1 MNLKQAP
8 PNGGITHKNPVSP
21 AFSKNDSMKRLAS
34 RTARALIRQQYG
46 LLAIAALVVI
56 TSFLLP
62 NQLDFDRKVTN
73 MISDKTG
80 VLAPFLRLK
89 RSFGGNEIVLAV
101 YEDPNLL
108 DESGD
113 GIARLETVRTAL
125 EAIEGVR
132 SALSLDKLDTMLTP
146 IHSMSNPIS
155 VRMRKLFE
163 GYTHNAEGDVAVV
176 VCMLEPEE
184 NTKARRR
191 DTIDDIRKQMNN
203 LPNGL
208 GPGMLTGEPVMLVD
222 GYRYVEQDGQ
232 RLSVWSSIL
241 LGLTILVCFRS
252 LRWMLICVAVVQL
265 SLLLTKITMVALGMR
280 QSMVSSML
288 TAVVT
293 VVGVATVVHLIVR
306 FREARE
312 RGKDPTGS
320 FFQTARILLIP
331 VCWACITDAVGFGA
345 LKSASV
351 GPVGDFGVMM
361 AISCLAVL
369 ASVWMLVPAL
379 STWGPP
385 APVAKS
391 AGSIDNRL
399 RTALQQFARV
409 VERRSVALA
418 AASIAVILFS
428 LVGLRFLEVETDF
441 TRNFRSDAQIVKAY
455 RFVEERLG
463 GAGVGDI
470 LVPAPETLSWEYLRK
485 VRQFEEQ
492 ILEES
497 RGDGPLSGM
506 TKCLSL
512 ADAVLAGAPRLSVKK
527 SSLASETIARV
538 GLSAMRTRIPS
549 FYAALHA
556 EDADVEGQYYLRIMF
571 RAREQQDAAQK
582 RALIARLHELGEEY
596 FADTEPK
603 PVVTG
608 FFVLLT
614 SLIDNIVGDQYT
626 TFAIAVAGIG
636 VTMLMAFRSVR
647 LALIALVPNALP
659 VLIVS
664 GLMGWAKWLGIYD
677 FRVNMG
683 SAMIAAV
690 SLGLSIDSSIHYIF
704 AYLRARKLGQSTG
717 EAIQSAHGTVGTS
730 MIFATLALIVG
741 FSVLATSKFTPTVY
755 FGSLVSLAMLGGLL
769 GNLVVLPIL
778 LRIGHR
784 DADAANVEAAE

>member
-1 MNLKQAP
+1 
-8 PNGGITHKNPVSP
+8 
-21 AFSKNDSMKRLAS
+21 MKRWGS
-34 RTARALIRQQYG
+34 RIARTLIGWRYA
-46 LLAIAALVVI
+46 LLAVAALFVIAAFFMPQQV
-56 TSFLLP
+56 
-62 NQLDFDRKVTN
+62 DFDRKVTN
-73 MISDKTG
+73 MIADKSG
-80 VLAPFLRLK
+80 VLEPFLKLK

-108 DESGD
+108 LENGE
-113 GIARLETVRTAL
+113 GIDRLESIRMQL

-146 IHSMSNPIS
+146 IHSKTNNLSI
-155 VRMRKLFE
+155 RMRALFE
-163 GYTHNAEGDVAVV
+163 GYTHNADGNVAVV

-184 NTKARRR
+184 NTAARRR
-191 DTIDDIRKQMNN
+191 DTIDGIRERMHD
-203 LPNGL
+203 LPDGL
-208 GPGMLTGEPVMLVD
+208 KPGMLTGEPVMLVD

-232 RLSVWSSIL
+232 RLSVWSSVL

-265 SLLLTKITMVALGMR
+265 SLLLTKITMVVLGMR

-312 RGKDPTGS
+312 RGKSPLRAIA
-320 FFQTARILLIP
+320 QTTRILLIP
-331 VCWACITDAVGFGA
+331 VFWACITDAVGFGA

-361 AISCLAVL
+361 GISCLAVL
-369 ASVWMLVPAL
+369 VSVWLLVPSL
-379 STWGPP
+379 STLGWPTQ
-385 APVAKS
+385 VA
-391 AGSIDNRL
+391 AANRQTDDKM
-399 RTALQQFARV
+399 RVALHRFAQL
-409 VERRSVALA
+409 VERRTELLTLI
-418 AASIAVILFS
+418 SIAVIVVS
-428 LVGLRFLEVETDF
+428 LIGLRFLEVETNF

-455 RFVEERLG
+455 NFVEDRLG

-470 LVPAPETLSWEYLRK
+470 LIPAPQSLSWEYLRK
-485 VRQFEEQ
+485 VRQFEERV
-492 ILEES
+492 LEES
-497 RGDGPLSGM
+497 QGDGPLAGM

-512 ADAVLAGAPRLSVKK
+512 ADAVLAGRPELKIHKK
-527 SSLASETIARV
+527 SNLYSEGITKLGLA
-538 GLSAMRTRIPS
+538 AMKGRIPS

-556 EDADVEGQYYLRIMF
+556 EDPEAKGNYYLRIMF
-571 RAREQQDAAQK
+571 RAREQQEAAQK
-582 RALIARLHELGEEY
+582 RALISRLRELGAEY
-596 FADTEPK
+596 FPDGERK
-603 PVVTG
+603 PEVTG
-608 FFVLLT
+608 FYVLLT
-614 SLIDNIVGDQYT
+614 HLIDNIVGDQYT
-626 TFAIAVAGIG
+626 TFGIAVAGIG
-636 VTMLMAFRSVR
+636 FTMLLAFRSLR

-664 GLMGWAKWLGIYD
+664 GLMGWATRLGIYD
-677 FRVNMG
+677 FRINMG

-704 AYLRARKLGQSTG
+704 AFQRAKKLGGSTS
-717 EAIQSAHGTVGTS
+717 EAIQSAHGTVGMS

-778 LRIGHR
+778 LRLGI
-784 DADAANVEAAE
+784 NEN